1 MTRTPPAPPA
11 TGGVVVV
18 EPAPSDR
25 IRRPADLVTLLLAL
39 LLLVLAV
46 GLGTVAV
53 GTANGLEQDLVGAGG
68 ALPRP
73 LLQLTGW
80 AGGLGLLLLL
90 IVDGVV
96 LVVRSRSWQLFEAIA
111 AAAAGALLALLL
123 QRLILDGHFGAMLA
137 ALTKGLPEGGRTTP
151 LEGLLVAG
159 IAFFTVTGVGKRQQ
173 LRIAAFV
180 IVGSAMLFGFLSG
193 EVTALALLVTALLG
207 WIVGL
212 AALFAIGAASTRTP
226 GTAVAAALI
235 GCGLDITRLELVGS
249 TGVRG
254 RQYSGSGP
262 VGSLDVRVL
271 ERDTFGTEA
280 GRRVLRRVRLRGPS
294 TRGPSLTIRG
304 AVEHHALMALAVA
317 KAGVRAPELLAT
329 AEVGPFA
336 AVLAYRRPTGVT
348 LDPDRVATLSE
359 KDLTALWQLLG
370 QLQQARIAHRGLNL
384 EHLLHDEQ
392 DGAGLNE
399 AGTGDIAAA
408 DLSLRL
414 DVAQFLTTLALLVGP
429 ERAVASGV
437 SSLGSK
443 AIVKALPLMQSIAMD
458 TPTRSALRAQKGLL
472 RSVREQLLELAP
484 EGEPVKQVE
493 LRRLTPRTLVTV
505 LGGSIAAYVLLTQLA
520 RVNLGDVLAR
530 AQWGWALGVLGF
542 TVLTI
547 AGASLVITGAVNA
560 RLSFVRT
567 YLTQLA
573 VAFSGL
579 VAPSAI
585 GNIALNLRYLQRA
598 GVNPA
603 VAGGS
608 VGLAQLAQF
617 SSYFVLLLISSVLA
631 GTGQRASFTPPV
643 AAVIGMLVIVALLLA
658 GLAVPAG
665 RRLIIGRFLPVIRRV
680 VPRVVAIFQDPRK
693 VVTLFSGALLLDLS
707 FVAALTC
714 ATRAFGATPAI
725 ASVAVVYFAGAIIGS
740 AVPTPGGLGG
750 VEAALSAGLVAVG
763 LDISV
768 AVSSVLLFRLCTY
781 WVPIPFGWASL
792 TYLQRVNAI

>member
-11 TGGVVVV
+11 TAGVVVV

-39 LLLVLAV
+39 VLLVLAV

-96 LVVRSRSWQLFEAIA
+96 LVVRSRSWQLFEAVA
-111 AAAAGALLALLL
+111 AAGAGALLALLL
-123 QRLILDGHFGAMLA
+123 QQLILDGHLGTMLA
-137 ALTKGLPEGGRTTP
+137 ALTKGLPDGGRTTP
-151 LEGLLVAG
+151 LDGLLVAG
-159 IAFFTVTGVGKRQQ
+159 IAFFTVSGVGKRPQ

-212 AALFAIGAASTRTP
+212 GTLFAIGAASTRTP

-235 GCGLDITRLELVGS
+235 GCGLDINRLELVES
-249 TGVRG
+249 TGVRE
-254 RQYSGSGP
+254 RRYSGSGP

-294 TRGPSLTIRG
+294 ARGPSLTIRG

-317 KAGVRAPELLAT
+317 QAGVRAPELLAT

-336 AVLAYRRPTGVT
+336 AVLAYRRPTGAT
-348 LDPDRVATLSE
+348 LDPSRVATLSE
-359 KDLTALWQLLG
+359 KDLTALWHLLA
-370 QLQQARIAHRGLNL
+370 QLQQARIAHRGLSI
-384 EHLLHDEQ
+384 EHLLLDEQ

-437 SSLGSK
+437 SSLGTPT
-443 AIVKALPLMQSIAMD
+443 IVKALPLMQAVAMD
-458 TPTRSALRAQKGLL
+458 APTRSALRARKGLL
-472 RSVREQLLELAP
+472 RSVREQLLGLSP
-484 EGEPVKQVE
+484 EGEPVEQVE

-505 LGGSIAAYVLLTQLA
+505 LGGSIATYVLLTQLA
-520 RVNLGDVLAR
+520 RVNLGDVLSR

-542 TVLTI
+542 TVLSI
-547 AGASLVITGAVNA
+547 AGASLVITGAVSA

-617 SSYFVLLLISSVLA
+617 SSYFVLLLLSSVLA
-631 GTGQRASFTPPV
+631 GTGQRASFTPPS
-643 AAVIGMLVIVALLLA
+643 AAVIGMIVVVALLLA

-665 RRLIIGRFLPVIRRV
+665 RRLIIGRFLPVVRRV

-693 VVTLFSGALLLDLS
+693 VVTLFSGALLLDMS

-714 ATRAFGATPAI
+714 ATRAFGATPSIPA
-725 ASVAVVYFAGAIIGS
+725 VAVVYFAGAIIGS

-750 VEAALSAGLVAVG
+750 VEATLSAGLVAVG
-763 LDISV
+763 LDVSV

-781 WVPIPFGWASL
+781 WLPIPFGWASL
-792 TYLQRVNAI
+792 SYLQRVNAI